1 MAKPKEASGPE
12 FWTPVAEVR
21 GPRER
26 LAVSRAPGSAGP
38 VVALVHG
45 LEGSGDSWRPL
56 VEAFTGCR
64 AYALDL
70 PWRAGNPYRW
80 RQHGTPADWLRQA
93 LDLVPEP
100 VDVLLGHSFGSNAVL
115 EHLATPHGTHVPS
128 AAVLLAPFY
137 RPESLTVDWPLHDA
151 ALAGFRRVIADGV
164 RVGLGERARTMDP
177 DVLSAMVAT
186 ALERIGPVG
195 FLSLFLQFVG
205 TTELA
210 LADVTVPTLVLA
222 GQHDES
228 LAGNRATALA
238 AAMPAATVR
247 QHVHYGHF
255 CHAEQTGD
263 VAAEIAAFLAFLMKT
278 PERNTP

>member
-1 MAKPKEASGPE
+1 MAKPKEAPRPE

-26 LAVSRAPGSAGP
+26 LAVSRAPGAAGP

-45 LEGSGDSWRPL
+45 LEGSGESWRPL
-56 VEAFTGCR
+56 VETFTGCR

-80 RQHGTPADWLRQA
+80 RQHGTPADWLRRA

-115 EHLATPHGTHVPS
+115 EHLATADSSHVPS

-177 DVLSAMVAT
+177 EVLSAMVAT

-205 TTELA
+205 TTDLP
-210 LADVTVPTLVLA
+210 LADVSVPTLVLA
-222 GQHDES
+222 GERDES

-247 QHVHYGHF
+247 RRAHYGHF
-255 CHAEQTGD
+255 CHAEQSSD
-263 VAAEIAAFLAFLMKT
+263 VAAEIAAFLMNTLERKT
-278 PERNTP
+278 P

>member
-1 MAKPKEASGPE
+1 MAKPKEGTWPE

-26 LAVSRAPGSAGP
+26 LAVSRAPGTAGP

-45 LEGSGDSWRPL
+45 LEGSWDSWRPL
-56 VEAFTGCR
+56 VEALTGCR

-100 VDVLLGHSFGSNAVL
+100 VDVLLGHSFGANAVL
-115 EHLATPHGTHVPS
+115 EHLATSEGTRVPS

-151 ALAGFRRVIADGV
+151 ALAGFRRVIAAGV
-164 RVGLGERARTMDP
+164 GVGLGERARTMDP
-177 DVLSAMVAT
+177 EVLAAMVDT
-186 ALERIGPVG
+186 TLERIGPVG

-222 GQHDES
+222 GRNDES

-238 AAMPAATVR
+238 AAMPTATVR
-247 QHVHYGHF
+247 QHAHYSHF

-263 VAAEIAAFLAFLMKT
+263 VAAEIATFLM
-278 PERNTP
+278 NTPMNTLISSS